1 MVKIKN
7 PSMKI
12 SLLPPPVP
20 QRMREILKDYPDLI
34 ERVQE
39 VLDAYVE
46 KPYNLMP
53 FEGAIWAL
61 EGRLESFIS
70 EAREELEKAQ
80 ASGDPGA
87 IRYAEEKE
95 RATRHASSK
104 NRGMSDLNE
113 IWDYME
119 AHKESL
125 I

>member
-1 MVKIKN
+1 
-7 PSMKI
+7 MKI